1 MSPLMGTFLFLAG
14 IGVGC
19 LLDQWDARKKR
30 GNWRHYGQSTDILKD
45 YK

>member
-1 MSPLMGTFLFLAG
+1 MSPLMGVFIFLAG

-19 LLDQWDARKKR
+19 LLEHWDARQKR
-30 GNWRHYGQSTDILKD
+30 GNWRPHRPSTDILKD